1 MTEGRGFTTVRAA
14 AAPTRPR
21 RRPSEGRAAGFFALA
36 ARLGLEDAEGQDLLA
51 EALTHQSAASRPGDS
66 NQRLEFLGDRVLGLV
81 VAEALSRLYPEESES
96 LLAPRLNQLVRR
108 EACAECAAALDLGE
122 HLRMARSEA
131 MTGGK
136 RKTTLL
142 ADAMEA
148 VIAAVYLA
156 KGLEAAR
163 DFVMTLWAPLF
174 DAQDEP
180 PQDSKTRLQEWA
192 QARALP
198 PPFYDLLER
207 SGPDHAPH
215 FTILARLSDGRSA
228 SGEGASKRA
237 AEQAAASS
245 LLILLRAGDAPA

>member
-1 MTEGRGFTTVRAA
+1 MAAPQPSAARRRAA
-14 AAPTRPR
+14 EARGP
-21 RRPSEGRAAGFFALA
+21 GFAALA
-36 ARLGLEDAEGQDLLA
+36 ARLGLEDEAGKALLV
-51 EALTHQSAASRPGDS
+51 EALTHQSAASKPGDS
-66 NQRLEFLGDRVLGLV
+66 NQRLVFLGDRVLGLV
-81 VAEALSRLYPEESES
+81 VAEELSRLYPHESES

-108 EACAECAAALDLGE
+108 EASAESAAALDLGE

-136 RKTTLL
+136 RKVTLL

-156 KGLEAAR
+156 RGLEPAR
-163 DFVMTLWAPLF
+163 DFVLDLWAPLF

-198 PPFYDLLER
+198 PPAYDVTER
-207 SGPDHAPH
+207 KGPDHAPH
-215 FTILARLSDGRSA
+215 FTIEARLADGRSA
-228 SGEGASKRA
+228 TGRGASKRA
-237 AEQAAASS
+237 AEQAAASA
-245 LLILLRAGDAPA
+245 LLTHLRAGEAQ

>member
-1 MTEGRGFTTVRAA
+1 MTAHPAHPVRGGG
-14 AAPTRPR
+14 PR
-21 RRPSEGRAAGFFALA
+21 RRPSEGRGAGFFALA
-36 ARLGLEDAEGQDLLA
+36 ASLKLEAPEGQDLLA
-51 EALTHQSAASRPGDS
+51 EALTHQSAAARPGDS

-81 VAEALSRLYPEESES
+81 VAEELSRLYPEESES

-108 EACAECAAALDLGE
+108 EACAECAARLDLGE

-136 RKTTLL
+136 RKITLL

-156 KGLEAAR
+156 RGLEAAR
-163 DFVMTLWAPLF
+163 DFVLELWAPLF
-174 DAQDEP
+174 EAQHAP

-198 PPFYDLLER
+198 PPFYDLVER
-207 SGPDHAPH
+207 DGPDHAPH
-215 FTILARLSDGRSA
+215 FTISARLSDGRSA
-228 SGEGASKRA
+228 LGKGASKRA
-237 AEQAAASS
+237 AEQDAAAA
-245 LLILLRAGDAPA
+245 LLNALRAGDAPS